1 VDVAGNAANTQTAH
15 VRHKK
20 LCGYVTVHI
29 QAHRENHLLRAARM
43 TVRRG
48 SFEVQVAHKGVY
60 GFIDMYSCDNI
71 VWEFKCTSE
80 LSDEHILQ
88 TALYLWLWR
97 GQQLTQLLM
106 DDSDIGVD
114 VTEARS
120 RIEATR
126 AILFNIFT
134 GEQVEVQA
142 ATDEL
147 VDALRAHKMAAMATT
162 PDDEIGRPV

>member
-1 VDVAGNAANTQTAH
+1 MSQYIFKRNQIANYDWLSEKSLAA
-15 VRHKK
+15 
-20 LCGYVTVHI
+20 CM
-29 QAHRENHLLRAARM
+29 ARM
-43 TVRRG
+43 AQCGQG
-48 SFEVQVAHKGVY
+48 SFEVQVGHKGVY

-97 GQQLTQLLM
+97 GQQLGELRM

-114 VTEARS
+114 VTAARE

-147 VDALRAHKMAAMATT
+147 VEALRAHKMAAAATI
-162 PDDEIGRPV
+162 PDDEFIRVNRECK